1 MSQRQRQKIRQ
12 RKLRA
17 IKPSKQAEIYYRKQT
32 IALVQHLENIVLDE
46 IRQPQ
51 NDALFSKAFSFLSG
65 AVNRALDKLE
75 QFNVNDYAKSVATG
89 FMSRMNRNNDA
100 STRKN
105 LKNSVGV
112 DLQSQIRHEDINE
125 YLDVAIK
132 NNVAL
137 IKSIK
142 TDYMKDI
149 GDVLRNNLLDGA
161 RSTDLITQI
170 KERGQVNEN
179 RAKFIARDQTSK
191 ANADL
196 TEIRSKALGSTTYAW
211 SGSMDERERKTHKAM
226 EGKLCKWSD
235 PTVYSDDNG
244 QTWKKRSEIG
254 AVELH
259 PGKDYNCRCVSLP
272 NVTWS

>member
-1 MSQRQRQKIRQ
+1 M
-12 RKLRA
+12 
-17 IKPSKQAEIYYRKQT
+17 
-32 IALVQHLENIVLDE
+32 QHIEKIVLDE

-65 AVNRALDKLE
+65 AVDRALEKLE
-75 QFNVNDYAKSVATG
+75 KFNVNDYAKSVASG
-89 FMSRMNRNNDA
+89 FMSRINRNNDT

-112 DLQSQIRHEDINE
+112 DLQSQIRHEDIND
-125 YLDVAIK
+125 YLDVAIR

-149 GDVLRNNLLDGA
+149 GDVLRKNVLDGG

-170 KERGQVNEN
+170 KKRGQVTEN
-179 RAKFIARDQTSK
+179 KAKFIARDQTAR

-196 TEIRSKALGSTTYAW
+196 TELRSKALGSTTYTW
-211 SGSMDERERKTHKAM
+211 SGSMDERERTTHKAM

-244 QTWKKRSEIG
+244 QTWKKRSAIG

>member
-1 MSQRQRQKIRQ
+1 M
-12 RKLRA
+12 
-17 IKPSKQAEIYYRKQT
+17 
-32 IALVQHLENIVLDE
+32 ALVQHLEKIVLDE

-65 AVNRALDKLE
+65 AVDRALEKLE
-75 QFNVNDYAKSVATG
+75 QFNVNDYAKSVASG
-89 FMSRMNRNNDA
+89 FMSRINRNNDT

-125 YLDVAIK
+125 YLDVAIR

-149 GDVLRNNLLDGA
+149 GDVLRKNLLDGA

-179 RAKFIARDQTSK
+179 RAKFIARDQTAK

-196 TEIRSKALGSTTYAW
+196 TEIRSKALGSSTYTW
-211 SGSMDERERKTHKAM
+211 SGSMDERERTTHKAM

-244 QTWKKRSEIG
+244 QTWKKRSAIG

>member
-1 MSQRQRQKIRQ
+1 M
-12 RKLRA
+12 
-17 IKPSKQAEIYYRKQT
+17 
-32 IALVQHLENIVLDE
+32 QHLEKIVLDE

-51 NDALFSKAFSFLSG
+51 NDALFSKALNFLSG
-65 AVNRALDKLE
+65 AVDRALEKLE
-75 QFNVNDYAKSVATG
+75 QFNVNDYAKNVASG
-89 FMSRMNRNNDA
+89 FMSRMNRNNDE

-112 DLQSQIRHEDINE
+112 DLQSQIKNEDINE
-125 YLDVAIK
+125 YLDMAIN

-149 GDVLRNNLLDGA
+149 GDVLRKNLLDGA

-179 RAKFIARDQTSK
+179 RAKFIARDQTAK

-196 TEIRSKALGSTTYAW
+196 TEIRSKALGSTTYTW
-211 SGSMDERERKTHKAM
+211 SGVMDERHKKRPTHWVM
-226 EGKLCKWSD
+226 DGKLCKWSD

-259 PGKDYNCRCVSLP
+259 AGKDYNCRCVALP
-272 NVTWS
+272 NISWS

>member
-1 MSQRQRQKIRQ
+1 M
-12 RKLRA
+12 
-17 IKPSKQAEIYYRKQT
+17 
-32 IALVQHLENIVLDE
+32 
-46 IRQPQ
+46 
-51 NDALFSKAFSFLSG
+51 FSKAFSFLSG

-132 NNVAL
+132 NNIAL

-149 GDVLRNNLLDGA
+149 GDVLRQNLLDGA

-196 TEIRSKALGSTTYAW
+196 TEIRSKALGSTTYVW

-272 NVTWS
+272 NVTWG